1 MPEEFAA
8 YGLPKW
14 VLYVVG
20 ALKVSCALCLLAGIW
35 FPALVLPA
43 AVLIGSLMLGAIA
56 MHLKVRDP
64 FIKSVP
70 AGSILA
76 LTAFVL
82 ANAV

>member
-14 VLYVVG
+14 LLYVVG
-20 ALKVSCALCLLAGIW
+20 ALKVSCALCLVAGIW
-35 FPALVLPA
+35 VQALVLPA
-43 AVLIGSLMLGAIA
+43 AGVIAVLMLGAIA

-70 AGSILA
+70 AGAVLA

-82 ANAV
+82 ANAL

>member
-14 VLYVVG
+14 LLYAVG

-35 FPALVLPA
+35 FNALVLPA
-43 AVLIGSLMLGAIA
+43 AVLIAVLMLGAIG
-56 MHLKVRDP
+56 MHLKVHDP
-64 FIKSVP
+64 FIKSGP
-70 AGSILA
+70 AGTVLA

-82 ANAV
+82 ANSI

>member
-14 VLYVVG
+14 LLYGVG
-20 ALKVSCALCLLAGIW
+20 VLKVTCALCLIAGIW
-35 FPALVLPA
+35 VQALVLPA
-43 AVLIGSLMLGAIA
+43 AVLIAALMVGAIF
-56 MHLKVRDP
+56 MHLKVHDP

-70 AGSILA
+70 AGAVLA

-82 ANAV
+82 AVAV

>member
-14 VLYVVG
+14 FMYVVG
-20 ALKVSCALCLLAGIW
+20 ALKVSCALCLVAGIW
-35 FPALVLPA
+35 VQILVLPA
-43 AVLIGSLMLGAIA
+43 AAVIAALMLGAIT
-56 MHLKVRDP
+56 MHLKVNDP

-70 AGSILA
+70 AGTVLA

-82 ANAV
+82 ANAL